1 MNCVNHPNTTAVH
14 YCRTCGKPICS
25 ACSRDVMGVIYCEP
39 CLAERLQGVQPPPVQ
54 PPTPGYA
61 PPAAGFVSPAMGY
74 VPPLGAAQPGFI
86 AGPNPALAGLLAG
99 IFPFGVGAVYCG
111 QYIKG
116 LVHLGIFVSLI
127 IAESSGVPWYVHM
140 MLGMGIAFF
149 YVFQIVDS
157 VRTAH
162 ALLAGQPIP
171 DPFGLSQAFGPIQR
185 NPVNSS
191 AKMPVGAIV
200 LIVLGGLFLLN
211 TLLDF
216 DINNIWPL
224 FLIGL
229 GFWMFARRWG
239 IIPAQIRGCQCDRCR
254 SRGITGPVIM
264 MTAGML
270 WLLDEVAHIDWGHSW
285 PVLLIVIGLLKVWQ
299 SNASSTGH
307 TTWTPAQPGAPAPPV
322 NPVAPMEPPQ
332 TPPSEVTNG

>member
-54 PPTPGYA
+54 PTPGYA
-61 PPAAGFVSPAMGY
+61 PPAAGFAPTTGY
-74 VPPLGAAQPGFI
+74 APPPPGAAHPGFMG
-86 AGPNPALAGLLAG
+86 GPNPALAGLLSA

-111 QYIKG
+111 QYMKG
-116 LVHLGIFVSLI
+116 LIHLGIFVFLI
-127 IAESSGVPWYVHM
+127 VGVSSNVPWFVHM
-140 MLGMGIAFF
+140 FFGMGIAFF

-162 ALLAGQPIP
+162 ALLAGQPVP
-171 DPFGLSQAFGPIQR
+171 DPFGLGQSFGPIQR
-185 NPVNSS
+185 TDGSS
-191 AKMPVGAIV
+191 STKMPVGAIV
-200 LIVLGGLFLLN
+200 LIVLGGLLLLN
-211 TLLDF
+211 TALNF
-216 DINNIWPL
+216 DANYIWPL
-224 FLIGL
+224 FLIGI

-239 IIPAQIRGCQCDRCR
+239 IIPSQVRGCQCDRCK

-264 MTAGML
+264 MTAGVL
-270 WLLDEVAHIDWGHSW
+270 WLLDELARIDWGHSW
-285 PVLLIVIGLLKVWQ
+285 PVLLIVIGLMKVWQ
-299 SNASSTGH
+299 GNASSVGH
-307 TTWTPAQPGAPAPPV
+307 TTWTSPQPGAPA
-322 NPVAPMEPPQ
+322 NPTTTPEPPQ